1 MSDFLLSMNINASN
15 EDNLNLISPLFHI
28 QVPGF
33 RSLWFV
39 VKEQICQKETTATLL
54 SAIYKNAFFSW
65 WKIRAFQVRFIFKRD
80 RSQTW
85 MAYMMYRLC
94 TQNDL
99 PIHLKM
105 ASRQSVRAA
114 NFIISIGEQLD
125 RRPRKWHLLWVIE
138 FSCCGLMGGPG
149 KKKSFKWNKT
159 SLLEFWQRADF
170 HQQSKSYPTLIIGRY
185 QVMC

>member
-1 MSDFLLSMNINASN
+1 MKTISTSSPHCSIFRCQASGACDLLLKNKYVRKRRLPRFYQQFIKMPSSRDGKSELFRCVLFLN
-15 EDNLNLISPLFHI
+15 EIEVRLGWHI
-28 QVPGF
+28 WCTGF
-33 RSLWFV
+33 
-39 VKEQICQKETTATLL
+39 A
-54 SAIYKNAFFSW
+54 
-65 WKIRAFQVRFIFKRD
+65 
-80 RSQTW
+80 
-85 MAYMMYRLC
+85 

-149 KKKSFKWNKT
+149 KKKKKTSFKWNKT
-159 SLLEFWQRADF
+159 SLLEFWRRADF
-170 HQQSKSYPTLIIGRY
+170 HQQNQNHIPNWS
-185 QVMC
+185 

>member
-15 EDNLNLISPLFHI
+15 EDNLSLISPLFHI

-39 VKEQICQKETTATLL
+39 VKEQICQKETTAKLL

-65 WKIRAFQVRFIFKRD
+65 WKIRVFQVRFIFKRD
-80 RSQTW
+80 RSQTG
-85 MAYMMYRLC
+85 MAYMMYGLC
-94 TQNDL
+94 HTKWSPYSFENGKQ
-99 PIHLKM
+99 
-105 ASRQSVRAA
+105 ASVRAA

-138 FSCCGLMGGPG
+138 FSCCSLLGGSCV
-149 KKKSFKWNKT
+149 KKTKHKSFRRSKT
-159 SLLEFWQRADF
+159 SLSGVWWRADLRRR
-170 HQQSKSYPTLIIGRY
+170 SIS
-185 QVMC
+185 

>member
-65 WKIRAFQVRFIFKRD
+65 WKIRAFQVRFFLNEIEV
-80 RSQTW
+80 
-85 MAYMMYRLC
+85 RLGWHIWC
-94 TQNDL
+94 TGSATQNDL

-138 FSCCGLMGGPG
+138 FSCCGLLGGPCVR
-149 KKKSFKWNKT
+149 KINKKSFRWSKT
-159 SLLEFWQRADF
+159 SLSGFWRRADL
-170 HQQSKSYPTLIIGRY
+170 HRRSIS
-185 QVMC
+185 